1 MINWDNIS
9 VDCHNGTWYAY
20 DSKSGS
26 LATGPTNSDA
36 FEALLKLIGE

>member
-1 MINWDNIS
+1 MIDWDNIS
-9 VDCHNGTWYAY
+9 VDVYGDTWYAY
-20 DSKSGS
+20 DSKGGS